1 MSIPKRSLTILAISD
16 TVDDIIYSGRLGE
29 RFGGVDLVLSCGD
42 LPAYYLDFVVSTLDV
57 PLYGVRGNHDHGP
70 AYAEPPPGSL
80 IAGAADLHGRAVGA
94 HGLLL
99 AGLGGSPRYN
109 AGPEQYTEAEM
120 RFMVARL
127 APRLILNKL
136 RHGRFLDILVTHSPP
151 RGIHDELD
159 RCHRGFET
167 FRRFLRTFRPRYHL
181 HGHLHVYDRRTVTR
195 TRFADTTVLNVYGY
209 RELRVDRPLPA
220 APLPAIR
227 RGI

>member
-1 MSIPKRSLTILAISD
+1 MATPKHQLTILAISD
-16 TVDDIIYSGRLGE
+16 TVDDVIYSGRLGE
-29 RFGGVDLVLSCGD
+29 RFGGVDLVISCGD
-42 LPAYYLDFVVSTLDV
+42 LPASYLDFVVSTLDV

-70 AYAEPPPGSL
+70 AYAAAAPGSL
-80 IAGAADLHGRAVGA
+80 IAGAVDLHGRAVRS

-99 AGLGGSPRYN
+99 AGFGGSPRYN

-120 RFMVARL
+120 RLLAARL

-136 RHGRFLDILVTHSPP
+136 RYGRFLDILVTHSPP
-151 RGIHDELD
+151 LGIHDERD
-159 RCHRGFET
+159 RCHQGFET

-195 TRFADTTVLNVYGY
+195 TRFEETTVLNVYGY
-209 RELRVDRPLPA
+209 RALRIDLPLPTA
-220 APLPAIR
+220 TLPALR